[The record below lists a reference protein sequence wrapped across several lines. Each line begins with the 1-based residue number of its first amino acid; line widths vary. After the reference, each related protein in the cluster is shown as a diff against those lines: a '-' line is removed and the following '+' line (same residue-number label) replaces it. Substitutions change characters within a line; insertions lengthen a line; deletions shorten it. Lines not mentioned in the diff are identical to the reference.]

1 VSGPTVVEALA
12 ERVAG
17 LTWIDLPA
25 DVIAMGRRVVFD
37 TIGCALHGAT
47 TEDAEPL
54 RRAAAELSAEGQCA
68 VWGTGLTAS
77 PGVAALLNGSHAH
90 LRELD
95 DIGGG
100 GHAGASQVPAAF
112 AAVEL
117 IGGTG
122 RDLLLG
128 VIAGH
133 EVSSRL
139 ADGASYDVM
148 TLRGWHTTGV
158 FGSLGAAAAAARA
171 LRLDRDLTANALG
184 LAGSFTGGT
193 WAFMADGADSKR
205 IHPGKASET
214 GLTAAILARAGVT
227 GPRHVLEAS
236 WGGLYPTYVPG
247 ESDATAPA
255 RELTR
260 FRILNKGFKRFPVCW
275 GIASAADAVLAL
287 RQKHA
292 LAVDDVARV
301 RVTLSEMSRRMIGG
315 RRVAT
320 VLDAQMSLPYA
331 LAYLL
336 SHGRLTL
343 QEFTETALA
352 DPAPREV
359 MERIELVVD
368 PAAHGERQTV
378 EIVTTAGD
386 CFRERVE
393 TPVGHWDNPLSDS
406 ALRQKFLTLAAP
418 ALGRDAATLA
428 DLIERLD
435 EPDAL
440 PRVRALLRRSPLRA

>member
-1 VSGPTVVEALA
+1 MSGPTVVEALA
-12 ERVAG
+12 DRVAA
-17 LTWIDLPA
+17 LDWHELPA
-25 DVIAMGRRVVFD
+25 DVIAMGRRVVLD

-47 TEDAEPL
+47 TDDARPL
-54 RRAAAELSAEGQCA
+54 RRAAAELSAEGPCS
-68 VWGTGLTAS
+68 VWGAGVMAS

-100 GHAGASQVPAAF
+100 GHAGASQVPAAL
-112 AAVEL
+112 AAVEVA
-117 IGGTG
+117 GGTG

-128 VIAGH
+128 VIGGH

-171 LRLDRDLTANALG
+171 MRLDRELTANALG

-193 WAFMADGADSKR
+193 WAFMADGTDSKR

-227 GPRHVLEAS
+227 GPRHVLEAG

-255 RELTR
+255 RNLTG

-287 RQKHA
+287 RDKHGLGA
-292 LAVDDVARV
+292 GDVARV
-301 RVTLSEMSRRMIGG
+301 SVTLSEMSRRMIGG
-315 RRVAT
+315 HRVAT

-331 LAYLL
+331 LACLL
-336 SHGRLTL
+336 RHGRLTL
-343 QEFTETALA
+343 DEFTEAALA
-352 DPAPREV
+352 EPATRDV

-378 EIVTTAGD
+378 EIFTARGD
-386 CFRERVE
+386 CYCERVE

-406 ALRQKFLTLAAP
+406 ALREKFLTLATS
-418 ALGRDAATLA
+418 ALGDDAVALA

-440 PRVRALLRRSPLRA
+440 PKVRALLQRSPLRA